1 MPEPARV
8 CTACARALE
17 SGAAPAA
24 CLRCQNLYHQECWDP
39 LSHCLAF
46 GCAGTPKELVGDL
59 DKQPPPRAC
68 PSCKHENPASARLC
82 LSCGQKLV
90 ELPAQEIFTSA
101 AGWQAPGPDEL
112 IGELDRHWETGVQHL
127 YNGDLETWLA
137 DRRPELAEVARA
149 TRKGQPQHSVGLET
163 FLQATGLVKFP
174 TLEVSPHELDLEG
187 PGATASA
194 SVEIRNAGRG
204 YLSGTAKADQPW
216 IEIEPHEFAGNR
228 TRMMVVARLPEVPA
242 GGGDATLELATS
254 GGPFEVVVR
263 ARRIGVEAA
272 VALFKAGDTV
282 RARAMCRKLL
292 EAHSSNADA
301 AVLTAA
307 CYLEEDNPSSAVHS
321 LRNLAGAC
329 QALPPYVV
337 ERVYRWLQ
345 DGDPAAS
352 GIERVEIYEA
362 MIPCSE
368 GPLGVELRRHLAGA
382 AMERARL
389 AAAAFRTGG
398 TSLWQGRTATSEDV
412 VELLQMAAAYDPS
425 LASEAAALQKQMR
438 SGVSRGKLMMNL
450 GLLVLL
456 GALIAAVVGS
466 FAWTRY
472 VAARQESEAKAA
484 YDAGQF
490 QESADKYRTL
500 MENSP
505 ETSLYRVQLALS
517 LAKLAQANAGELDR
531 SHALMTQA
539 AELSVGNP
547 EVQGALAGLLVDWA
561 EELEKAG
568 KGGEARIRLEQA
580 LQLDS
585 GNTRAQS
592 VLSRVKS
599 DTDLYWSAFQ
609 LADSDLGRQ
618 PLDNYK
624 TLAAVS
630 QRVEELA
637 GLGMK
642 PYDSRMM
649 VAFADVTGD
658 GNKDLIV
665 AGSGNGG
672 AEAVGEWAVYE
683 LKGSRLQETRT
694 GKVPKTPFLTRVT
707 ARDLSGNDRA
717 DLILG
722 WLAAGSE
729 GAGATLLVANKAGR
743 FLEEPVPSDLP
754 VEVMD
759 RNADGRAEIWIPE
772 VVAES
777 TGLGD
782 RVLMYQPFLWNEP
795 GFTKA
800 EGDYSQYYRDYI
812 GSLKQQ
818 MENNPYPAG
827 DANFEKYRQDRLK
840 GIGLAERLLGAP

>member
-1 MPEPARV
+1 MAESARV
-8 CTACARALE
+8 CTACARPLE

-46 GCAGTPKELVGDL
+46 GCAGSPKELVSDL
-59 DKQPPPRAC
+59 DKQPGPRPC
-68 PSCKHENPASARLC
+68 PACKHENPPSARLC
-82 LSCGQKLV
+82 LSCGQKLF
-90 ELPAQEIFTSA
+90 ELPEQEIFTSA
-101 AGWQAPGPDEL
+101 AGWQAASPDEL

-137 DRRPELAEVARA
+137 NRRPEWAEVART
-149 TRKGQPQHSVGLET
+149 TRKGQPQHSVGLES
-163 FLQATGLVKFP
+163 FLQATGLVKLP

-194 SVEIRNAGRG
+194 ALEIRNAGRG
-204 YLSGTAKADQPW
+204 YLSGQASADQPW
-216 IEIEPHEFAGNR
+216 VELEPHEFAGNR

-242 GGGDATLELATS
+242 GGGDATVRLQTS

-272 VALFKAGDTV
+272 VGLFKTGDTV

-292 EAHSSNADA
+292 EAHSANADA

-307 CYLEEDNPSSAVHS
+307 CYLEEDNTSSAVHS

-329 QALPPYVV
+329 QALPPFVV

-345 DGDPAAS
+345 DGDPATS
-352 GIERVEIYEA
+352 GIERVEVYEA
-362 MIPCSE
+362 LIPCAE
-368 GPLGVELRRHLAGA
+368 GPLGVELRRHLAAA

-425 LASEAAALQKQMR
+425 LAGEAAALQKQMR
-438 SGVSRGKLMMNL
+438 SGVNRGKLMVNL
-450 GLLVLL
+450 GMLVLL
-456 GALIAAVVGS
+456 GALLAAVVGS

-472 VAARQESEAKAA
+472 TAARQEGEARAA
-484 YDAGQF
+484 FDAGTYK
-490 QESADKYRTL
+490 EAADKYRAL
-500 MENSP
+500 MEGSP
-505 ETSLYRVQLALS
+505 ETPLYRSQLAVS
-517 LAKLAQANAGELDR
+517 LARLAQTNGAELEKSR
-531 SHALMTQA
+531 AFMTQA
-539 AELSVGNP
+539 TDLSRGNP
-547 EVQGALAGLLVDWA
+547 EVQAAVAGVLVGWA
-561 EELEKAG
+561 DELEKAG
-568 KGGEARIRLEQA
+568 KAGEARIRLEQA
-580 LQLDS
+580 LQLDP
-585 GNTRAQS
+585 GNTGVQTA
-592 VLSRVKS
+592 LNRVKS
-599 DTDLYWSAFQ
+599 DTDLYWFAFQ
-609 LADSDLGRQ
+609 VADKELGQQ

-630 QRVEELA
+630 QDVDQLVKA
-637 GLGMK
+637 GMT

-665 AGSGNGG
+665 AGSGNVG

-683 LKGSRLQETRT
+683 LKGSRLEQVRT
-694 GKVPKTPFLTRVT
+694 GKVPKTPFLNRVV
-707 ARDLSGNDRA
+707 ARDLSGSNRS
-717 DLILG
+717 DLVLG
-722 WLAAGSE
+722 WLASGGDGS
-729 GAGATLLVANKAGR
+729 GATLAVANKSPR
-743 FLEEPVPSDLP
+743 WIEEAVPSTLP

-759 RNADGRAEIWIPE
+759 RNGDGRSEIWIPE

-782 RVLMYQPFLWNEP
+782 RVTLAQPYLWNEP
-795 GFTKA
+795 GFVRA
-800 EGDYSQYYRDYI
+800 DGDYSQYYKDYI
-812 GSLKQQ
+812 ESLKQQ
-818 MENNPYPAG
+818 LENNPYPAG
-827 DANFEKYRQDRLK
+827 DANHEKYRQDRLK
-840 GIGLAERLLGAP
+840 GIGLAERLLGTP